1 MQISWKGVRLHRTR
15 DRSVS
20 IFDRSSVYAL
30 FIMSELF
37 EKNNDGRG
45 IEVWD
50 KKKKVLSL
58 EGRHL
63 WFKEGCL
70 TFR

>member
-37 EKNNDGRG
+37 EKNNDERG
-45 IEVWD
+45 IEVWN
-50 KKKKVLSL
+50 KKKKSFESRGEAFMIQRRLSYL
-58 EGRHL
+58 
-63 WFKEGCL
+63 
-70 TFR
+70 